1 MGPVLLC
8 ARLGGMAVSAHRTQT
23 RSVSAYRRP
32 ECLLKSRMCERHLSG
47 SERAWA
53 ATFGEHPVYS
63 TTALVWRSL
72 LRPSGF
78 TGSPISLARGQQA
91 AATQGASKLA
101 HSKPRARDRACAKV
115 YNIPIELY
123 CRVSCSGSLEM
134 DLCTACRLGVL
145 VMEEL

>member
-63 TTALVWRSL
+63 TCAVFRGSL
-72 LRPSGF
+72 LPHPPLRQGHVRTTQDRLKILDF
-78 TGSPISLARGQQA
+78 TSRSVPNGALISPVCCLPTSKKQSFLRCLSLAA
-91 AATQGASKLA
+91 F
-101 HSKPRARDRACAKV
+101 
-115 YNIPIELY
+115 
-123 CRVSCSGSLEM
+123 
-134 DLCTACRLGVL
+134 
-145 VMEEL
+145 

>member
-47 SERAWA
+47 YERAWA

-72 LRPSGF
+72 LCRRRL
-78 TGSPISLARGQQA
+78 TGGAADDSSVLPGQKLKFCVRFVG
-91 AATQGASKLA
+91 ATASCCLEFGDVA
-101 HSKPRARDRACAKV
+101 GTTV
-115 YNIPIELY
+115 
-123 CRVSCSGSLEM
+123 RVSFSQG
-134 DLCTACRLGVL
+134 RRPGVQRPGL
-145 VMEEL
+145 

>member
-63 TTALVWRSL
+63 TTALFRRSL
-72 LRPSGF
+72 LRREMSKSAPGVEGRCRAAPQF
-78 TGSPISLARGQQA
+78 LTLAMRG
-91 AATQGASKLA
+91 KW
-101 HSKPRARDRACAKV
+101 
-115 YNIPIELY
+115 
-123 CRVSCSGSLEM
+123 
-134 DLCTACRLGVL
+134 
-145 VMEEL
+145 

>member
-63 TTALVWRSL
+63 TTAFVWRSL
-72 LRPSGF
+72 LRLAR
-78 TGSPISLARGQQA
+78 SPI
-91 AATQGASKLA
+91 A
-101 HSKPRARDRACAKV
+101 HSRFVAMIRTQVKPESAAFTRW
-115 YNIPIELY
+115 
-123 CRVSCSGSLEM
+123 RVNG
-134 DLCTACRLGVL
+134 TW
-145 VMEEL
+145 

>member
-63 TTALVWRSL
+63 TCALFGGSL
-72 LRPSGF
+72 LPHGARVMLVRRH
-78 TGSPISLARGQQA
+78 GSLIFSTSRL
-91 AATQGASKLA
+91 T
-101 HSKPRARDRACAKV
+101 RAC
-115 YNIPIELY
+115 
-123 CRVSCSGSLEM
+123 SWTWS
-134 DLCTACRLGVL
+134 
-145 VMEEL
+145 

>member
-63 TTALVWRSL
+63 TCALCCGSL
-72 LRPSGF
+72 PPGKWPMYRHESPAPAGNRTYAPVDHEHDRINCHVDVHGMVGVVVTGLSFGCGF
-78 TGSPISLARGQQA
+78 TLLSPPRGR
-91 AATQGASKLA
+91 G
-101 HSKPRARDRACAKV
+101 P
-115 YNIPIELY
+115 
-123 CRVSCSGSLEM
+123 
-134 DLCTACRLGVL
+134 
-145 VMEEL
+145 

>member
-32 ECLLKSRMCERHLSG
+32 ECLLKTRMCERHLSG

-63 TTALVWRSL
+63 TCALCRGSL
-72 LRPSGF
+72 LPRPAKAATLTAGLRTARPSSF
-78 TGSPISLARGQQA
+78 STID
-91 AATQGASKLA
+91 T
-101 HSKPRARDRACAKV
+101 V
-115 YNIPIELY
+115 
-123 CRVSCSGSLEM
+123 
-134 DLCTACRLGVL
+134 
-145 VMEEL
+145 

>member
-63 TTALVWRSL
+63 TCALYRGRLLPRPPNRQDSQYATSAGSL
-72 LRPSGF
+72 GVEI
-78 TGSPISLARGQQA
+78 GICARR
-91 AATQGASKLA
+91 SKLRQTKA
-101 HSKPRARDRACAKV
+101 VASYRTPKANGGRGREPL
-115 YNIPIELY
+115 P
-123 CRVSCSGSLEM
+123 
-134 DLCTACRLGVL
+134 
-145 VMEEL
+145 

>member
-63 TTALVWRSL
+63 TCAFFCGSL
-72 LRPSGF
+72 LPHGVWTFCKHIRWRAVHRAEVPAENSPAREGGGLQDPGPS
-78 TGSPISLARGQQA
+78 A
-91 AATQGASKLA
+91 
-101 HSKPRARDRACAKV
+101 
-115 YNIPIELY
+115 
-123 CRVSCSGSLEM
+123 
-134 DLCTACRLGVL
+134 
-145 VMEEL
+145 